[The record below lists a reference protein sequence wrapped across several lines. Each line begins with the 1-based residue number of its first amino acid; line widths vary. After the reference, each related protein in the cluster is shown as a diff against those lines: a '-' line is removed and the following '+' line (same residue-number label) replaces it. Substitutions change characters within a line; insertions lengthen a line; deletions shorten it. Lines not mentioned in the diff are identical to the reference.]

1 MLNFITADNISF
13 LLMHYGYFILFP
25 IMVAE
30 GPIAT
35 IIAGFL
41 SSLGYFNF
49 FVVYV
54 VAFLGDITGDV
65 IYYLIGRWGKKRII
79 NNGKFLGIKLKN
91 IEKIEEHFKN
101 HSGKTL
107 LFGKLTHS
115 VGAPILIAAGM
126 AKIKIS
132 KFIVYNVVGS
142 IPKTLVFLLIGYYFG
157 SAYNKI
163 DKYFGYFSILMLVI
177 IILAV
182 VIYFYIKKNKEK
194 INID

>member
-1 MLNFITADNISF
+1 MFNAITPNEIST
-13 LLMHYGYFILFP
+13 LLINYGYFILFP

-30 GPIAT
+30 GPIVT

-49 FVVYV
+49 FVVYA

-65 IYYLIGRWGKKRII
+65 IYYLIGRWGGQKIVKK
-79 NNGKFLGIKLKN
+79 GKFLGIKLNN
-91 IEKIEEHFKN
+91 IEKIEGHFKE

-126 AKIKIS
+126 AKIKIN
-132 KFIVYNVVGS
+132 KFILYNVVGS
-142 IPKTLVFLLIGYYFG
+142 IPKTFIFLIIGYYFG

-163 DKYFGYFSILMLVI
+163 DKYFGYFSVLMLI
-177 IILAV
+177 IIVSV
-182 VIYFYIKKNKEK
+182 VAIYFYIKKNKDK